1 MAYRKSLTEAEKDDI
16 VRRYLEL
23 GQTQNIIAFALD
35 SSQITI
41 SRVLHERGVEIRVGN
56 KGNFNPPPFRAAGGM
71 R

>member
-16 VRRYLEL
+16 VRRYLL
-23 GQTQNIIAFALD
+23 GQTQNLIAFALD

-41 SRVLHERGVEIRVGN
+41 SRVLHERGVAIRVGN
-56 KGNFNPPPFRAAGGM
+56 KGKFNPRLFRAAGGM